1 MIHIENLLKSYGKN
15 QVLRGIDLH
24 LKKGTAY
31 GFVGDN
37 GSGKTTLFKCIAGI
51 ESHDGNIH
59 SELSNI
65 KDHLGY
71 LQTTPIFL
79 SRITGWEYL
88 KLLCSSRQISEE
100 KFEEHNI
107 FDLPLREYAE
117 NYSTGMKKKLALTG
131 LLLQK
136 NELFILDE
144 PFSGVDLHS
153 NIKILKIIQDLK
165 ASGKTLL
172 ISSHILSTLTDS
184 CDIIYELKDG
194 LIREFETQRGS

>member
-1 MIHIENLLKSYGKN
+1 MIQIENLSKNYGKN
-15 QVLRGIDLH
+15 QVLRGITLR
-24 LKKGTAY
+24 LEKGKAY

-37 GSGKTTLFKCIAGI
+37 GSGKTTLFKCISGI
-51 ESHDGNIH
+51 ETHEGNIL
-59 SELSNI
+59 SDLSNI
-65 KDHLGY
+65 KNHLGY
-71 LQTTPIFL
+71 LQTTPVFL

-88 KLLCSSRQISEE
+88 KLLCVSRQINEDN
-100 KFEEHNI
+100 FEEQNI
-107 FDLPLREYAE
+107 FELPLREYAE
-117 NYSTGMKKKLALTG
+117 NYSTGMKKKLALTA

-153 NIKILKIIQDLK
+153 NIKILQIIQDLK
-165 ASGKTLL
+165 EQGKTLL

-194 LIREFETQRGS
+194 LLQEFKTR